1 VDAKGRLALPV
12 NFRQFM
18 GDEKLYLTSLDT
30 RIGRVYKLSVWKQN
44 EKVLSEERDNPE
56 WAEDLLHLANHY
68 GADGEVDA
76 QGRVLLPTTLRRE
89 LELEDQQVYLEFTQN
104 AVSIYNDKI
113 YKELQSRARA
123 NLAEKLNAM
132 KKKGIC

>member
-1 VDAKGRLALPV
+1 
-12 NFRQFM
+12 M